1 MSEHLKTGDPAKPLA
16 EGQWL
21 WRRFYVYAST
31 AVSWVLLDR
40 LIAEVPP
47 EAASGLAERL
57 MALLALT
64 LVLYLVAPTA
74 QQLIVAL
81 RSLPPRLNDGGR

>member
-1 MSEHLKTGDPAKPLA
+1 MSEMPRADEPARPLA

-21 WRRFYVYAST
+21 WRRLYVYAGT
-31 AVSWVLLDR
+31 VASWVLLDR
-40 LIAEVPP
+40 LIAVVPP
-47 EAASGLAERL
+47 EAAPRLAEGL

-81 RSLPPRLNDGGR
+81 KALPPRLNDGGR

>member
-1 MSEHLKTGDPAKPLA
+1 MNDDLRTDDAARPLA

-21 WRRFYVYAST
+21 WRRLYVYGVTGMA
-31 AVSWVLLDR
+31 WLLLDR
-40 LIAEVPP
+40 LIALVPP
-47 EAASGLAERL
+47 QAAPRLAQGL

-81 RSLPPRLNDGGR
+81 RTLPRLNDGGR